1 LKKTPLV
8 SFILL
13 NKKRRL
19 KTVAKFFRAMGRLNI
34 RADSALRISDPL
46 EAVAEMCRITST
58 LDSSAGIIICI
69 LQRPAQ

>member
-1 LKKTPLV
+1 M
-8 SFILL
+8 S
-13 NKKRRL
+13 
-19 KTVAKFFRAMGRLNI
+19 RLNI